1 MISALISFLFF
12 LFSEA
17 FFAMSEIA
25 FISVEKALIERLSK
39 KSSLAKISVRFW
51 KNPERLFTTTVL
63 GVTLSVA
70 GNGVFTS
77 YFLIKSLGTKGIVL
91 SSTILPI
98 SMVFFGQVLPKS
110 LGKRVAYPLVL
121 YISPIIYLISFAFLP
136 VIWINQRLTSLF
148 LKTKEEENP
157 FFLTRFR
164 EVFLT
169 FIHYEEEIDL
179 TEKKLMKKIV
189 EFGRKKVAQVM
200 IPISQVKALPIHA
213 KVKDALEFSKK
224 YGFSYI
230 PLYEEELSQIK
241 LLVRVKDLIGKPL
254 LSPEAPLSQFGKRPL
269 FVPEVVPAHEVLS
282 LLQKTRNNLAIVVDE
297 YGYST
302 GLVTV
307 EDLVEEVLG
316 EFRDALD
323 YYVPE
328 YKKLGENL
336 FLCKAH
342 IEVEKLQA
350 LGLSIPAG
358 DYETLAGFIYSITKR
373 IPSEGEVITYN
384 GLEMKITK
392 AKPNGIEEVL
402 IRVK

>member
-1 MISALISFLFF
+1 MISAFLSFLFF
-12 LFSEA
+12 LTCEA

-25 FISVEKALIERLSK
+25 FISVEKALIERRSR
-39 KSSLAKISVRFW
+39 KSSLARICVKFW

-77 YFLIKSLGTKGIVL
+77 YFLIKALGTKGVVL
-91 SSTILPI
+91 SSTVLPVT
-98 SMVFFGQVLPKS
+98 MVFFGQIFPKS

-121 YISPIIYLISFAFLP
+121 YVSPVIYFISFIFFP

-148 LKTKEEENP
+148 LKTKEKENP

-179 TEKKLMKKIV
+179 TEKRLMEKIV

-200 IPISQVKALPIHA
+200 IPISQVKALPISA
-213 KVKDALEFSKK
+213 RIKDALEFSKK

-230 PLYEEELSQIK
+230 PLYKGEPSQIK
-241 LLVRVKDLIGKPL
+241 LIVKIKDLIGKPL
-254 LSPEAPLSQFGKRPL
+254 LSPETPLSQFGKRPL

-282 LLQKTRNNLAIVVDE
+282 LLQETRNNLAIVVDE

-302 GLVTV
+302 GLITV
-307 EDLVEEVLG
+307 EDLIEEVLG

-328 YKKLGENL
+328 YKKLREGV

-342 IEVEKLQA
+342 IEVEKLQS
-350 LGLSIPAG
+350 LGIAIPSG
-358 DYETLAGFIYSITKR
+358 DYETLAGFIYFITKR
-373 IPSEGEVITYN
+373 IPSEGEVISYN
-384 GLEMKITK
+384 GLEMEITK
-392 AKPNGIEEVL
+392 AKPNGVEEVL
-402 IRVK
+402 IKVK